1 MVKILLGSSLLLNG
15 LLLAVLV
22 AVGLRF
28 KLLEKVERVLLDE
41 GRIPVLKPA
50 HELNR
55 NYVVYREKFA
65 TYNDKDRPVLV
76 LGDSHTAQL
85 DWGAMVGEVR
95 VAARGIPGDT
105 SSGLLARLPDYASAK
120 PETAVVWIGTNDL
133 MAGIPPQQIAA
144 NIDQTILALKAQEI
158 PRVVVLGVV
167 PFARWIE
174 DGESLNAQVSTI
186 NTALESACSAHGAT
200 FLDPGEVLRDEQGFL
215 CKTKTSDGIH
225 LNVRG
230 YQAILEIL
238 GL

>member
-28 KLLEKVERVLLDE
+28 KLLEKAERVLLDE
-41 GRIPVLKPA
+41 GRIPVLKPV

-55 NYVVYREKFA
+55 NYAAYREKFA
-65 TYNDKDRPVLV
+65 SYNDMDRPVLV

-85 DWGAMVGEVR
+85 DWGAMVGEGR

-105 SSGLLARLPDYASAK
+105 SSGLLARLPDHASAK
-120 PETAVVWIGTNDL
+120 PETVIVWIGTNDVL
-133 MAGIPPQQIAA
+133 AGIPPQQIAA
-144 NIDQTILALKAQEI
+144 NIDQTILKLKDHGI
-158 PRVVVLGVV
+158 PRIVVLGVM

-186 NTALESACSAHGAT
+186 NTALKSSCFAHGAA
-200 FLDPGEVLRDEQGFL
+200 FWDPGEVLRDEEGFL
-215 CKTKTSDGIH
+215 CRTKTSDGIH

-230 YQAILEIL
+230 YQTILKSL